1 MNKEDKELLLKDLCG
16 RLPYGVKLFSKY
28 VDGLNTKEVVGRI
41 SQIDDSMVV
50 GIINETNDE
59 YSFTYVAIH
68 EAKPYLFPLSSM
80 TEGQCKELEELDP
93 EFYSIICDDGNIY
106 VSMDI
111 KGYDW
116 LNKNHFDY
124 RGLIPKDLAIDAT
137 GLNVY

>member
-1 MNKEDKELLLKDLCG
+1 MTKENKEILLKDICG
-16 RLPYGVKLFSKY
+16 RLPYGVKVQIKNEIVVLDSICDDNGYYFNFI
-28 VDGLNTKEVVGRI
+28 DGDREGVNIE
-41 SQIDDSMVV
+41 QI
-50 GIINETNDE
+50 
-59 YSFTYVAIH
+59 
-68 EAKPYLFPLSSM
+68 KPYLFPLSSM
-80 TEGQCKELEELDP
+80 TEEQCKELEKLDP